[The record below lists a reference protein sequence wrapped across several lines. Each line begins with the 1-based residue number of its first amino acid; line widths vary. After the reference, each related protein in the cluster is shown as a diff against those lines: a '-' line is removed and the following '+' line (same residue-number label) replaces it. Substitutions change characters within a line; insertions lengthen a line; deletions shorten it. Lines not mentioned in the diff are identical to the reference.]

1 MRSIDDIID
10 RLHETSCHDESQ
22 SPAGSQRSTQHQQQ
36 QPAGGADGE
45 DEAQVCAVQ
54 VEGPRRH
61 VSRAEIEAATPVDGG
76 ARDGG
81 GRAAVSTGE
90 SAAGAEPLWTLLG
103 TPLSLLCRRLLVDS
117 AAAKSHHHE
126 QRSSESTEA
135 RHAADSTATARVS
148 SPVVQPRTT
157 SVDVPPSTSS
167 STVRSS
173 AGAPASD
180 DQRPLIPDENPQQQ
194 QQQRAV
200 VASGAV
206 MPTEKTNPGRVRSNG
221 GHKPPIPAKPS
232 LPPKPPIAKKP
243 SFGKETGVVRQA
255 SSVSSPAA
263 VASAQ
268 RQRATSS
275 ERNNCVTETTSASAP
290 TSPVIQRDENHNHQH
305 QHHPYHHPHQ
315 QQQQQQAAVAARSAA
330 VTRGEDRATHHATQ
344 KSKPAAATAGD
355 VAADRRSVTVTDCC

>member
-1 MRSIDDIID
+1 MVICCCDADAVEERSRMRSIDDIID

-36 QPAGGADGE
+36 QPTGGADGE

-76 ARDGG
+76 ARGGG

-126 QRSSESTEA
+126 QRSSKSTEA

-221 GHKPPIPAKPS
+221 GHKPPI
-232 LPPKPPIAKKP
+232 AKKP

-255 SSVSSPAA
+255 SSV
-263 VASAQ
+263 
-268 RQRATSS
+268 S

-305 QHHPYHHPHQ
+305 QHHPYHHPHH
-315 QQQQQQAAVAARSAA
+315 QQQQQQATVAARSAA